1 MRRGQDGWW
10 GADMAPA
17 KRISESTIFVRK
29 VCLCFN
35 LNLDIKVYVYKIT
48 SR

>member
-1 MRRGQDGWW
+1 
-10 GADMAPA
+10 MAGGGLVWHLA
-17 KRISESTIFVRK
+17 KRIFESTIFVRK

>member
-1 MRRGQDGWW
+1 MAGGGQMWHL
-10 GADMAPA
+10 A

-35 LNLDIKVYVYKIT
+35 PNLDIKVYVYKIT